1 MPFLSLFAPFL
12 PRGRSWSAPWCQ
24 PDPKSPQTVPKSPQT
39 VPKVPLLI
47 PKSPLLI
54 HNQALGFWGHFMT
67 ILCHFCPF
75 LPHFSPGDVPGVPPW
90 CQCDPR
96 SPQTVPKC
104 PLIVPKGTFLECHP
118 DVRIGHRF
126 HRSCVSRLGGLI
138 FCPHCGEDASE
149 AQEVTLPKTHLGGGQ
164 EHPKMPLGLP
174 KISPSPSQSLP
185 VPPSSPPVP
194 PSSLP
199 VHPSS
204 PQSLPVPPRRKKLRF
219 HPRQLYLSVKQGE
232 LGRVILMLLDNLDPN
247 FQSDAQSKRSALH
260 AAAQKGHLEICHLL
274 LQAGANINAVDK
286 QRRTPLMEAVA
297 NDQLDTARYLL
308 QRGGCAYSQVRHT
321 CDGSTC
327 LHHAA
332 KNGNLEMVE
341 LLLSTGQ
348 VDVNAQDSGGWT
360 PIIWAA
366 EHKHIEVIRRLLTRG
381 ADVTLTD
388 NEENICLHWASF
400 TGSAEIAEVL
410 LNAQCDLHAVN
421 FHGDTPLHIAA
432 RESYHDCV
440 SLFLSRGADPEVR
453 NKEGDS
459 PLDLSPERSD
469 VWVALTLNR
478 KLRQGAAGR
487 GLRTERIVSRDV
499 ARGHENVPIPCVN
512 GVDEEPCPQD
522 YKYIAE
528 NCETS
533 TMNIDHNITHLQ
545 HCTCQDDCSSSN
557 CLCGQLSIRCWY
569 DKDGRLLQEFNK
581 IEPPLIFECNQAC
594 TCWRSCK
601 NRVVQSGI
609 KVRLQLY
616 RTAKMGWGVRALQ
629 AIPPGTF
636 ICEYV
641 GELIS
646 DAEADVREDDSY
658 LFDLDNKDGE
668 VYCIDARYYGNVS
681 RFINHLCDPNIIP
694 VRVFMLHQ
702 DLRFPRIAFFS
713 SRHIRPGEELGF
725 DYGDRFWDIKSKYF
739 PCQCGSEK
747 CKHSAEAGG
756 GRGDPPEL
764 LPPLLPLPPP

>member
-1 MPFLSLFAPFL
+1 ARMRGQGEGRAP
-12 PRGRSWSAPWCQ
+12 P
-24 PDPKSPQTVPKSPQT
+24 PDPRAEPIDSSGGPALALPSGGALSARGLPPGPAREHLEKA
-39 VPKVPLLI
+39 LL
-47 PKSPLLI
+47 
-54 HNQALGFWGHFMT
+54 
-67 ILCHFCPF
+67 
-75 LPHFSPGDVPGVPPW
+75 
-90 CQCDPR
+90 
-96 SPQTVPKC
+96 
-104 PLIVPKGTFLECHP
+104 
-118 DVRIGHRF
+118 
-126 HRSCVSRLGGLI
+126 
-138 FCPHCGEDASE
+138 
-149 AQEVTLPKTHLGGGQ
+149 GQ
-164 EHPKMPLGLP
+164 EAE
-174 KISPSPSQSLP
+174 
-185 VPPSSPPVP
+185 
-194 PSSLP
+194 
-199 VHPSS
+199 
-204 PQSLPVPPRRKKLRF
+204 RRKKLRF

-260 AAAQKGHLEICHLL
+260 AARAE
-274 LQAGANINAVDK
+274 GAPGDLPPAAPGRGQH
-286 QRRTPLMEAVA
+286 QRRGQAAPHAA
-297 NDQLDTARYLL
+297 DGGRGARPAGDSAGTCCSG
-308 QRGGCAYSQVRHT
+308 GGCAYSQEE
-321 CDGSTC
+321 DGSTC

-459 PLDLSPERSD
+459 PLDLTPERSE
-469 VWVALTLNR
+469 VWVALQLNR
-478 KLRQGAAGR
+478 KLRLGAAGR
-487 GLRTERIVSRDV
+487 ALHTERIVSRDV

-756 GRGDPPEL
+756 GARG
-764 LPPLLPLPPP
+764 PPPSCCPRCWPCPRPEEPPKPQKNPQKNTPKNPKKIPPKKTPQKIPKKTSKKTHKKTPTPPPKKSQHTPPKNPKKNPQKNPQKIPPKNTSKKTSKNPQKILKNPKKPPKKTPPKYPQKIPPKNTPKKPKNPP